1 MDNLFAQLEKES
13 PSQMEAREA
22 PRLEITGAAMA
33 TFLYG
38 RLVAEK
44 AKPATYKDAHKTKV
58 DAGLV
63 TLKRTV
69 ALVRHGLRRAARSVL
84 EHMFD
89 GFAWSTA
96 EVVEETAAKTVR
108 LSYHW

>member
-1 MDNLFAQLEKES
+1 MDHLFAQLEKES

-22 PRLEITGAAMA
+22 PGLEITEAAMA
-33 TFLYG
+33 TFLYD

-44 AKPATYKDAHKTKV
+44 AKPATYKDAHKIKV

-69 ALVRHGLRRAARSVL
+69 ALVRHGLRRTARSVL

-89 GFAWSTA
+89 DFAWSTA
-96 EVVEETAAKTVR
+96 DVVEETAAKTVR